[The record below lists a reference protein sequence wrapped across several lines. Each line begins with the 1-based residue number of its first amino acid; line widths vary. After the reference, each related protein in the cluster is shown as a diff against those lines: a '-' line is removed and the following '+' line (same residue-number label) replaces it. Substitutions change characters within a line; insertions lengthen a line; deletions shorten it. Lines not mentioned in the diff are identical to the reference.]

1 MKTLWKS
8 AVLCSALTLSTLAF
22 GQNATS
28 GGDQQPQQD
37 AQGQG
42 MRRGTGGLGGQGGRR
57 GGATRGTVASV
68 SGSNIVVKDDA
79 GTTWTIIT
87 TENTRVMRGRETL
100 AISGIQPGD
109 EVMSMGM
116 PDADKHELHAMMV
129 MDVPAADVAKAK
141 ANLGKTYIVGRI
153 TAIDETKL
161 TIMRTDKV
169 SQTISL
175 DETTSLRKGG
185 RMDPAALQAAG
196 LNTGMMGMG
205 GGMGP
210 GGGGMGPGGGGM
222 GQGGRNGGG
231 NGANRP
237 APNAEGESITL
248 ADVKVGDSVIG
259 LGSVKGGV
267 FVPTDLRV
275 QEQRAGGPPGG
286 RRNGGNGDAPPP
298 PPQQ

>member
-8 AVLCSALTLSTLAF
+8 AVLCSALTLSTFAF

-37 AQGQG
+37 AQG
-42 MRRGTGGLGGQGGRR
+42 MRSSPGGPGGRR
-57 GGATRGTVASV
+57 GAAARGTVASV
-68 SGSNIVVKDDA
+68 SGSNIVVKDES

-87 TENTRVMRGRETL
+87 TENTRVMRGREPL
-100 AISGIQPGD
+100 AVSGIQAGD
-109 EVMSMGM
+109 EVVSMGM

-161 TIMRTDKV
+161 TVLRTDKV
-169 SQTISL
+169 SQTIAL

-185 RMDPAALQAAG
+185 RMDPAAMQAAG

-210 GGGGMGPGGGGM
+210 GGGGMGA
-222 GQGGRNGGG
+222 GGRNGGG
-231 NGANRP
+231 NGGNRP
-237 APNAEGESITL
+237 VPNAEGESITL

-275 QEQRAGGPPGG
+275 QEPRTGG
-286 RRNGGNGDAPPP
+286 RRNGDGPPP

>member
-1 MKTLWKS
+1 MFVMKTLWKS
-8 AVLCSALTLSTLAF
+8 AVLCSALTLSTVAF

-37 AQGQG
+37 AQG
-42 MRRGTGGLGGQGGRR
+42 MRRGPGGSGGRR

-68 SGSNIVVKDDA
+68 SGSNIVVKDDT

-100 AISGIQPGD
+100 AVSGIQPGD
-109 EVMSMGM
+109 EVMSMGL

-129 MDVPAADVAKAK
+129 MDVPAAEAAKAK

-161 TIMRTDKV
+161 TIMRSDKV
-169 SQTISL
+169 SQTIAL

-205 GGMGP
+205 NGMG
-210 GGGGMGPGGGGM
+210 MGSGGGGM
-222 GQGGRNGGG
+222 GQGNRNGGG
-231 NGANRP
+231 NGGNRP

-248 ADVKVGDSVIG
+248 ADVKVGDSVVG
-259 LGSVKGGV
+259 LGSIKGGV